1 MGSRK
6 NNFSSQQTA
15 ELVSFLRIH
24 KLSGVHMS
32 ETTTSPK
39 FKMSPKA
46 KRFASTGAL
55 MGMVAIFS
63 TGCTVEEILSIARI
77 IGFFI

>member
-1 MGSRK
+1 
-6 NNFSSQQTA
+6 
-15 ELVSFLRIH
+15 
-24 KLSGVHMS
+24 MS

-63 TGCTVEEILSIARI
+63 TGCTAEEILSIARI

>member
-1 MGSRK
+1 
-6 NNFSSQQTA
+6 
-15 ELVSFLRIH
+15 
-24 KLSGVHMS
+24 MS
-32 ETTTSPK
+32 AITTSPK

-63 TGCTVEEILSIARI
+63 TGCTAEEILTIAKI
-77 IGFFI
+77 VGFFI